1 MQVRIYSPAK
11 NTMQSGRGKTGV
23 WVLEFE
29 PQAPR
34 QVEPLMGW
42 VSSSDTLSQ
51 TRLQFDSKE
60 AAIAYAQSKGY
71 IYALEDEQQRRI
83 KPKAYSDNFD
93 NKRLLRW
100 TH

>member
-11 NTMQSGRGKTGV
+11 NTMQSGRAKSGQ

-29 PQAPR
+29 PQAAR
-34 QVEPLMGW
+34 KVEPLMGW

-71 IYALEDEQQRRI
+71 IYSLEERKERKI
-83 KPKAYSDNFD
+83 EPKAYADNFN

>member
-11 NTMQSGRGKTGV
+11 NTMQSGRAKYDQ

-71 IYALEDEQQRRI
+71 IYSLEERKDRKIE
-83 KPKAYSDNFD
+83 PKAYADNFD